1 MNDAN
6 MKKIREFILSHALD
20 TQNRLPPDSRHSKGR
35 NAIAHYYSC
44 LNSLY
49 HVKETRKIH
58 DNRIDEVMLILNE
71 IYQTADDVDS
81 FDKLTKSKNIPQELS
96 LNEFLL

>member
-20 TQNRLPPDSRHSKGR
+20 TQNRLPPDSRHPKGR

-71 IYQTADDVDS
+71 IYQTVDDVDS
-81 FDKLTKSKNIPQELS
+81 FDKLTKPKNIPQELS